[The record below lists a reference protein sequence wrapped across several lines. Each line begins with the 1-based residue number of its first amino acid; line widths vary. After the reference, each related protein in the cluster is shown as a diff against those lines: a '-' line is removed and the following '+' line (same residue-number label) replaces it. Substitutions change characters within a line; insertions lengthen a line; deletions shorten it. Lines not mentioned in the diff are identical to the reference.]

1 VILYPKNILYEE
13 DVMLKG
19 IDPVISP
26 KLLKIIDEMGHGDE
40 ILLADANYPAE
51 SAGVKNNSFVVRAD
65 GIAIPP
71 LLEAILKLLPLD
83 TFVDYN
89 VFLMEP
95 ENGRPEV
102 WNKYEA
108 ILKKSGEDVK
118 IKKVP
123 RFEFYDLA
131 SKSYAIVATGERA
144 LYANILLK
152 KGVINS

>member
-1 VILYPKNILYEE
+1 
-13 DVMLKG
+13 MLKK

-26 KLLKIIDEMGHGDE
+26 ALLKVLDEMGHGDE
-40 ILLADANYPAE
+40 LLLADANYPAE
-51 SAGVKNNSFVVRAD
+51 SAGKRNDSIIVRTD
-65 GIAIPP
+65 GITIPV
-71 LLEAILKLLPLD
+71 LLESILKLLPLD

-89 VFLMEP
+89 VVLMESEKGKP
-95 ENGRPEV
+95 EI
-102 WNKYEA
+102 WSKYED
-108 ILKKSGEDVK
+108 ILKKSGEDAK

-152 KGVINS
+152 KGVINP